1 MYLNGAS
8 LRFSSDKKTDNRQNK
23 MHQVHYRAEGG
34 QFLQVVFFAT
44 IVVLSLAAPKPDSPP
59 AYEYPAPPPPVYKE
73 PGMPFEFAYAVKDDY
88 SGNNFSHDEKS
99 DGDVTSG
106 SYRVLLPDG
115 RTQIVTFTADHHNGY
130 VAEVTYEGEA
140 TYPAPAPY
148 HPPPPPAP
156 YHPPP
161 PAPLYKPAPAS
172 AP

>member
-1 MYLNGAS
+1 
-8 LRFSSDKKTDNRQNK
+8 
-23 MHQVHYRAEGG
+23 
-34 QFLQVVFFAT
+34 
-44 IVVLSLAAPKPDSPP
+44 
-59 AYEYPAPPPPVYKE
+59 
-73 PGMPFEFAYAVKDDY
+73 MPFEFAYAVKDDY
-88 SGNNFSHDEKS
+88 SGNDFSHDEKS

-130 VAEVTYEGEA
+130 VAQVTYEGEA
-140 TYPAPAPY
+140 SYPAPAPY

-172 AP
+172 APEEA

>member
-1 MYLNGAS
+1 MI
-8 LRFSSDKKTDNRQNK
+8 K
-23 MHQVHYRAEGG
+23 
-34 QFLQVVFFAT
+34 VVFFAT
-44 IVVLSLAAPKPDSPP
+44 IVALSLAAPKPDSPP
-59 AYEYPAPPPPVYKE
+59 AYEYPAPPPPPPVYKE

-88 SGNNFSHDEKS
+88 SGNNFAHDEKS

-130 VAEVTYEGEA
+130 VAQVTYEGEA

-172 AP
+172 PEEA